1 MSPKFPHCT
10 PNALE
15 FRETL
20 RETYANVAW
29 KAAKTMAAKKT
40 GLGRGL
46 DALLGPID
54 SGDEPAGP
62 ESSAAKQAPESSA
75 APANQ
80 PSAGPAQKT
89 IPLDLLQPG
98 AYQPRRDM
106 HKETLEE
113 LADSIRT
120 QGVLAPISVRPVASG
135 GGAQRYEIIAGE
147 RRWRASQLAGLAEIP
162 VVIRNVNDE
171 GAAAIA
177 LIENLQREDLN
188 PLEEAEGLKR
198 LIDDFQ
204 LTHQEAAT
212 AVGKSRAAV
221 SNLLRLLDLAPQ
233 VLQLLASGDIDMG
246 HARAILG
253 VSGDRSQVEAAQQVV
268 SRGLSVRDTEAL
280 VKRLQAGKSAS
291 PAKSSKTST
300 DPDIRRLQDVLSQKL
315 AAKVA
320 IQHTTKGKGKLVI
333 SYTSLDELDGILR
346 RIK

>member
-1 MSPKFPHCT
+1 
-10 PNALE
+10 
-15 FRETL
+15 
-20 RETYANVAW
+20 
-29 KAAKTMAAKKT
+29 MATKKT

-46 DALLGPID
+46 DALLGPATHE
-54 SGDEPAGP
+54 STSVTPADAP
-62 ESSAAKQAPESSA
+62 PADAPPADAPPAPASAAVATAVAPSL
-75 APANQ
+75 
-80 PSAGPAQKT
+80 KT
-89 IPLDLLQPG
+89 LPLDLLQPG

-120 QGVLAPISVRPVASG
+120 QGVLSPISVRPIASG

-147 RRWRASQLAGLAEIP
+147 RRWRASQLVGLDEIP
-162 VVIRNVNDE
+162 VVIRNVDDE

-198 LIDDFQ
+198 LIDEFT

-233 VLQLLASGDIDMG
+233 VLQLLASGELDMG

-253 VSGDRSQVEAAQQVV
+253 LSGDRSQVDAAQQVI
-268 SRGLSVRDTEAL
+268 SRGLSVRDTEKL
-280 VKRLQAGKSAS
+280 VKRLQAGNSAQS
-291 PAKSSKTST
+291 AKSPGGSQ
-300 DPDIRRLQDVLSQKL
+300 DADIRRLQDDLSLKL

-320 IQHTTKGKGKLVI
+320 IQHTAKGKGKLVI
-333 SYTSLDELDGILR
+333 SYNSVDELDGILE